1 MMYCRDKHSNV
12 LCLVECNAISEMTWH
27 KDGIYIYVRTYY
39 REYDI
44 VESNRTY
51 NIRCEWTHVEDIEDN
66 IIEYLQTHGTTII
79 FRDDTIYN
87 DMPESINIGF

>member
-1 MMYCRDKHSNV
+1 MYCRDKHSNV
-12 LCLVECNAISEMTWH
+12 LCLVECGAISEMTWH
-27 KDGIYIYVRTYY
+27 KDGIYIYVRRSY

-44 VESNRTY
+44 VDSDRVY

-79 FRDDTIYN
+79 FRDDTIYKN
-87 DMPESINIGF
+87 IPERVFIGF